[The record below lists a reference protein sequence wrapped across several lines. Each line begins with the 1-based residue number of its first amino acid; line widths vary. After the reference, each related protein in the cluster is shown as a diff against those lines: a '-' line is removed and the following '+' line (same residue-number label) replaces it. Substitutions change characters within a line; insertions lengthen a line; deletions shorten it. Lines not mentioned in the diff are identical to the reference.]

1 MSEESRVIKEELNTL
16 NKVIRVVKEEIG
28 DLTEVCNSAQSG
40 HIEEVLKINS
50 RTDDLDDEIK
60 ILRQEILAVNAKCEK
75 MSTEEERLEP
85 YVVLLGKEST
95 ECWSP
100 SGNPPICPV
109 LFHSGEGQRLAAI
122 GNQFYKSG
130 GEKTMQD
137 CYVATLGQ
145 NRNNTWNSI
154 PSLNVSS
161 LK

>member
-1 MSEESRVIKEELNTL
+1 MLKEELLAVKGGVDGLTDMSESVQSKHREEFLEIKEEI
-16 NKVIRVVKEEIG
+16 KV
-28 DLTEVCNSAQSG
+28 
-40 HIEEVLKINS
+40 
-50 RTDDLDDEIK
+50 
-60 ILRQEILAVNAKCEK
+60 LRQELLAVPAKCEK
-75 MSTEEERLEP
+75 MSTDKEEERTEP
-85 YVVLLGKEST
+85 YVMLFGKEST